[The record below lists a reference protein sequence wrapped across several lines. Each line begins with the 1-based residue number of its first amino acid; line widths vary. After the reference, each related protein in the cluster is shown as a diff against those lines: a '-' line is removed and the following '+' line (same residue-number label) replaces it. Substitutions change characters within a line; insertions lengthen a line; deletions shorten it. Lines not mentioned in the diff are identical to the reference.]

1 MKIYKPNTPNQ
12 LIVGAW
18 PKRASTPDG
27 KTVEGFNKAVEA
39 GNLNPNN
46 YDWWELTSDNS
57 SQARIQTQ
65 SASTY
70 TKNGNV
76 YEEQKTY
83 SIAANF
89 KDILSEYITEKR
101 YEKEVGGLEVNGLTI
116 KTDRE
121 SQSMIIG
128 ATVLIGD
135 EETLKWKTGAGFIDL
150 TGAQIKGIATLVRN
164 HIQDCFN
171 REAELLAQLEN
182 ITEETALA
190 FEETVSLFW
199 PQS

>member
-18 PKRASTPDG
+18 PKRVTTPDG
-27 KTVEGFNKAVEA
+27 KTIEGFNKAVEA
-39 GNLNPNN
+39 GNINPND
-46 YDWWELTSDNS
+46 YDWWELTPDNS
-57 SQARIQTQ
+57 TPARIQTQ
-65 SASTY
+65 STSTY

-83 SIAANF
+83 SLAANF
-89 KDILSEYITEKR
+89 KDILSDYITEKR
-101 YEKEVGGLEVNGLTI
+101 YEKEIGGLEVNGLTI

-135 EETLKWKTGAGFIDL
+135 GETLKWKTEAGFVDL
-150 TGAQIKGIATLVRN
+150 SGAQIKAIATLVRN
-164 HIQDCFN
+164 HIQACFN
-171 REAELLAQLEN
+171 REAELLAELEN
-182 ITEETALA
+182 VTEETALA
-190 FEETVSLFW
+190 FEQAVTLFW